1 MACARPCLGD
11 AGPQLLTTAVS
22 DLPPLVIVSGPPAAG
37 KSRLA
42 ASLCSSMHL
51 PVVAKDAIKEVL
63 MDHLGGGEAVGTVAF
78 AVQFTIARSM
88 LDGSCGLI
96 LEGAFFHDQRELS
109 SLVSRARAAIVHVE
123 APLDC
128 LVERYTLRAGERH
141 PGHRGLEALPDLRT
155 RVLSG
160 AYEPPDLGIPVL
172 RVDSTIG
179 YTPSELDIEA
189 WLARECLAGPPQR
202 S

>member
-1 MACARPCLGD
+1 MGD
-11 AGPQLLTTAVS
+11 AGPQLLTAALS

-42 ASLCSSMHL
+42 ASLCSTMHL
-51 PVVAKDAIKEVL
+51 PVIAKDAIKEVL
-63 MDHLGGGEAVGTVAF
+63 MDHFGDGEPVGAAAF
-78 AVQFTIARSM
+78 AVQFTIAGSM
-88 LDGSCGLI
+88 LNDGCGLI

-109 SLVSRARAAIVHVE
+109 SLVSKARAAIVHVE
-123 APLDC
+123 APLDR
-128 LVERYTLRAGERH
+128 LVERYTLRASDRH
-141 PGHRGLEALPDLRT
+141 PGHRGVEALPDLRA

-179 YTPSELDIEA
+179 CKPSELEIEA
-189 WLARECLAGPPQR
+189 WLGRECVTGPPQR

>member
-1 MACARPCLGD
+1 MHGRCR
-11 AGPQLLTTAVS
+11 TAAPDRTVS
-22 DLPPLVIVSGPPAAG
+22 DHPPLVIVSGPPAAG

-42 ASLCSSMHL
+42 AGLCTSLHL
-51 PVVAKDAIKEVL
+51 PVIAKDAIKEVL
-63 MDHLGGGEAVGTVAF
+63 MDHLGGGEPVGSAAF

-88 LDGSCGLI
+88 LNDGCGLI
-96 LEGAFFHDQRELS
+96 LEGAFFNDQRELS
-109 SLVSRARAAIVHVE
+109 SLVTKARAAIVHVE

-128 LVERYTLRAGERH
+128 LMERYTLRASDRH
-141 PGHRGLEALPDLRT
+141 PGHRGLEALPDLRA
-155 RVLSG
+155 RVQSG

-179 YTPSELDIEA
+179 YKPSELEIET
-189 WLARECLAGPPQR
+189 WIARECLAGPPQR